1 MLPHQFSN
9 SQFIALPLREHH
21 GEAGRCGQGD
31 EGSRWAGV
39 PLLRPSGDERC
50 WSEQHALTGC
60 SCTPMAG
67 RWLGPV
73 KMISL

>member
-50 WSEQHALTGC
+50 WSEQHA
-60 SCTPMAG
+60 
-67 RWLGPV
+67 
-73 KMISL
+73 